1 MPMVS
6 ILSIHNRVTLSQLIE
21 HTHNLH
27 ILNSYIMCTHNSQTH
42 TNNSHTLKPYN
53 THYLHILNIT
63 CAHNSQTHANNSHT
77 LKPYNTCTQI
87 YSGSMTNNTDKG

>member
-27 ILNSYIMCTHNSQTH
+27 ILNSYITCTHNSQTH
-42 TNNSHTLKPYN
+42 T
-53 THYLHILNIT
+53 
-63 CAHNSQTHANNSHT
+63 NNSHT